1 MSENPA
7 EDPFDDLGDA
17 EVLDADADELFEEMD
32 APEIDEEILWETV
45 LEDPP
50 ETQPV
55 ESEPVAGETEAV
67 VPKDQ
72 YCEKCEH
79 FSAPPDTACT
89 NPGTEILELVGIDQF
104 RVRDCPVYAQR
115 QRAETVFPEHM

>member
-7 EDPFDDLGDA
+7 EDPFDDLGDPGD
-17 EVLDADADELFEEMD
+17 LDADADELFEEMD

-50 ETQPV
+50 ETKPV
-55 ESEPVAGETEAV
+55 EPDSVEGGIEAV

-79 FSAPPDTACT
+79 FSEPPDAACT
-89 NPGTEILELVGIDQF
+89 NPGTDILELVGIDKF